1 MLNLDPRLYVDP
13 AVLPRE
19 RNEIFAKTWQML
31 GPAAQVAER
40 GQYVAADIAGIKVF
54 AIRGRDGELRAF
66 RNVCRHRGAQLLE
79 EGAGRCA
86 TIRCPYH
93 QWVFADDGH
102 LINAPWFGEEPG
114 FNPADW
120 PLEPIHVATWR
131 GLLFVAID
139 PQEDLVSPMNPSRPI
154 SRSALKR

>member
-1 MLNLDPRLYVDP
+1 MLNLEPRLYVDP

-66 RNVCRHRGAQLLE
+66 RNVCRHRGAHQI
-79 EGAGRCA
+79 ARDRC
-86 TIRCPYH
+86 RSLRS
-93 QWVFADDGH
+93 Q
-102 LINAPWFGEEPG
+102 PG
-114 FNPADW
+114 
-120 PLEPIHVATWR
+120 
-131 GLLFVAID
+131 
-139 PQEDLVSPMNPSRPI
+139 
-154 SRSALKR
+154 